1 MAHKVLRHTQEGERA
16 LNRARDDHGLK
27 AQRGQGGAQLAGV
40 LRVAGGAGQRAA
52 CRGGA
57 GAAGLLDIG
66 GHAAKDALHGV
77 LAQAVGLV
85 HILAQVADLR
95 ALGQAHHVP
104 TLDVRHGKAG
114 GDGSNVYAGYPGHHC
129 PSYPKITS
137 PTPTYQG
144 YSGVAS
150 EELVESSGR
159 PSTTTPVSPAPT

>member
-1 MAHKVLRHTQEGERA
+1 MAHKVLCHAQEGERA

-52 CRGGA
+52 RRGGA

-66 GHAAKDALHGV
+66 GHAAKDTLHGV

-85 HILAQVADLR
+85 HVLAQVADLR
-95 ALGQAHHVP
+95 ALGQAHHMP

-129 PSYPKITS
+129 LS

-144 YSGVAS
+144 YSGVVSA
-150 EELVESSGR
+150 ELVESSGR